1 MQLSV
6 LRYSENGES
15 TLGLLFINGKFE
27 CYTLEDEHQDIKIK
41 SETRIPART
50 YPVKLRTEG
59 GHHQRYSNKFSDIHK
74 GMLHIQD
81 VPNFTHILIHI
92 GNDDDDT
99 AGCLLVGDSSIN
111 NINQDGR
118 INSSTIA
125 YKRMY
130 SKVIEAMDKGEDVY
144 ITYYNEHNLINL

>member
-27 CYTLEDEHQDIKIK
+27 CYTLEDEHQDIKVK
-41 SETRIPART
+41 SETRIQAGT

-59 GHHQRYSNKFSDIHK
+59 THHKRYSEKFSDIHK
-74 GMLHIQD
+74 GMLHVID
-81 VPNFTHILIHI
+81 VPNFTNILIHI

-99 AGCLLVGDSSIN
+99 AGCLLVGDTSIN
-111 NINQDGR
+111 NLVAEGR

-130 SKVIEAMDKGEDVY
+130 AKVSEALEKGEDVY

>member
-1 MQLSV
+1 MQVSV

-41 SETRIPART
+41 AETRIPAGT
-50 YPVKLRTEG
+50 YQLKLRTEG
-59 GHHQRYSNKFSDIHK
+59 THHKRYAQKFPDIHK
-74 GMLHIQD
+74 GMLQVMD
-81 VPNFTHILIHI
+81 VPNFTNILIHI

-111 NINQDGR
+111 NLVAPGR

-130 SKVIEAMDKGEDVY
+130 TKIIKAMDNGEDVY

>member
-15 TLGLLFINGKFE
+15 TLGLLFIDGKFE
-27 CYTLEDEHQDIKIK
+27 CYTLEDEHRDIKVK
-41 SETRIPART
+41 AETRIQSGT
-50 YPVKLRTEG
+50 YQVKLRTIG
-59 GHHQRYSNKFSDIHK
+59 THHQRYSKKFPDIHK
-74 GMLHIQD
+74 GMLHVQD
-81 VPNFTHILIHI
+81 VPEFTNILIHI
-92 GNDDDDT
+92 GNNDDNT

-111 NINQDGR
+111 NLTRAGQIN
-118 INSSTIA
+118 NSTYA

-130 SKVIEAMDKGEDVY
+130 AKVAKVLARGEDVY

>member
-15 TLGLLFINGKFE
+15 TLGLLFIDGKFE

-41 SETRIPART
+41 AETRIPAAT
-50 YPVKLRTEG
+50 YKIELRTEG
-59 GHHQRYSNKFSDIHK
+59 GHHQRYSKKFPDFHK
-74 GMLHIQD
+74 GMLHVQD
-81 VPNFTHILIHI
+81 VPNFKWILIHI

-111 NINQDGR
+111 NLTQPGR

-125 YKRMY
+125 YERMY
-130 SKVIEAMDKGEDVY
+130 KKVIEAFDRGDEVY
-144 ITYYNEHNLINL
+144 ITYYNEHNLINI

>member
-6 LRYSENGES
+6 LRYSASDES

-27 CYTLEDEHQDIKIK
+27 CYTLEDEHRDIKVK
-41 SETRIPART
+41 AETRIQAGT
-50 YPVKLRTEG
+50 YQIKLRTVG
-59 GHHQRYSNKFSDIHK
+59 PHHTRYSKKFPDIHK
-74 GMLHIQD
+74 GMLHVQD

-111 NINQDGR
+111 NLTQAGR
-118 INSSTIA
+118 INSSTVA

-130 SKVIEAMDKGEDVY
+130 SKVIEAFERGEDVY